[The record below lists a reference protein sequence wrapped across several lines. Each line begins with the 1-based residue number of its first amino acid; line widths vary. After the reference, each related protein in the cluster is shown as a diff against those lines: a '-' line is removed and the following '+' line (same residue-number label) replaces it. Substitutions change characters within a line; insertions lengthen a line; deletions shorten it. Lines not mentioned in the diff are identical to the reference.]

1 MNWLPLLHRSNNV
14 KFIIFGGGR
23 VAQRKVQTLVK
34 FTQVITIISPV
45 FDDRLLELIEKH
57 QLNKITSIALAEHIS
72 EHPKHL
78 PKENM
83 GKTTYIVAATD
94 DTLVNQQIAGWARDA
109 ACPVSIADDP
119 KNSDFIFPAIIDR
132 NPVMIAVSSS
142 SESPAL
148 TRYLR
153 NQLDSLLP
161 ARLPQLAKFVSSLR
175 TSVRA
180 TVSDTLTRQRIWRSL
195 MSSPMPNLVL
205 AGKDKQAENIAKQV
219 IATSQNS
226 RQKDG
231 SQKDSQGD
239 NKAPCIGE
247 VFLVGA
253 GPGDPE
259 LLTLKAVRLIQ
270 QADVVFY
277 DRLVSPAILEYC
289 NAKAEMHY
297 VGKAMSNHAVPQ
309 EGINQLLVDHAK
321 LGKTV
326 LRLKGGDPFI
336 FGRGGE
342 EIEQLA
348 QESVPFQVVPGITAA
363 SGCSSYS
370 GIPLTHRDY
379 AQSVRFV
386 TGHLKDGTANLP
398 WHELVYPN
406 QTLVVY
412 MGLSGIVHISQELI
426 RHGMSEDT
434 GIALIEKG
442 TLPEQKVYASTLKD
456 IASVI
461 ANNHIS
467 APTLTIVGDVVKLH
481 EKLNWR

>member
-14 KFIIFGGGR
+14 KFIIFGGGQ
-23 VAQRKVQTLVK
+23 VAQRKVQTLVA
-34 FTQVITIISPV
+34 FTSAITIISPKLS
-45 FDDRLLELIEKH
+45 DGLSRLIEQHNLHYIDSVAQQECIKPGH
-57 QLNKITSIALAEHIS
+57 R
-72 EHPKHL
+72 
-78 PKENM
+78 
-83 GKTTYIVAATD
+83 IVAATD
-94 DTLVNQQIAGWARDA
+94 NSEVNQQIAQWAKA
-109 ACPVSIADDP
+109 LACPVNIVDDAEG
-119 KNSDFIFPAIIDR
+119 SDFIFPAIIDR
-132 NPVMIAVSSS
+132 NPVMIAISSS

-161 ARLPQLAKFVSSLR
+161 ARLPQLAKFVSNLR
-175 TSVRA
+175 LVVRKSIA
-180 TVSDTLTRQRIWRSL
+180 DTRNRQRIWREL
-195 MSSPMPNLVL
+195 MSSSMPNLVL
-205 AGKDKQAENIAKQV
+205 AGKEQQAEAVSQQV
-219 IATSQNS
+219 IAG
-226 RQKDG
+226 QKTL
-231 SQKDSQGD
+231 
-239 NKAPCIGE
+239 GE

-289 NAKAEMHY
+289 STSAEMHY
-297 VGKAMSNHAVPQ
+297 VGKAMSDHAVPQ

-348 QESVPFQVVPGITAA
+348 EECIPFQVVPGITAA
-363 SGCSSYS
+363 SGCASYA

-398 WHELVYPN
+398 WHELVHPC

-412 MGLSGIVHISQELI
+412 MGLSGITHISQELI
-426 RHGMSEDT
+426 KHGMSDDT
-434 GIALIEKG
+434 AIALVEKG
-442 TLPEQKVYASTLKD
+442 TLPEQKVYISTLKE
-456 IASVI
+456 IGNVI
-461 ANNHIS
+461 ANNKIS
-467 APTLTIVGDVVKLH
+467 APTLTIVGDVVNLH
-481 EKLNWR
+481 KKLNWK